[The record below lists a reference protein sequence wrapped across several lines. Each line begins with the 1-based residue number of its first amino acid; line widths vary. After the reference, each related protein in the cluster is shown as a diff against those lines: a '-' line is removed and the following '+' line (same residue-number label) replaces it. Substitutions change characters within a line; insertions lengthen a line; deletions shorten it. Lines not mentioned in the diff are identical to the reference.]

1 MPKQVPTHPDSQI
14 TPWLWGLLPD
24 NDAVLSRWAREFHVS
39 SGSAFSMLATP
50 VGEDCPGAIRLITTE
65 RLEVLQAPDAD
76 LSNVEWLTDA
86 GVAKRLRDLRADNTA
101 WLGARHGGR
110 FSLAGAQAKTALL
123 LDPTNGWGAPQ
134 GSTATTHILKPA
146 IEGRDDHDLNEHLC
160 LSAMRIAG
168 LRAVR
173 SRVQRFEDQ
182 SAIVVTRYDRISV
195 SGLQVRVH
203 QEDMCQALGLHP
215 TRKYQNEGGP
225 GPKEVAA
232 LFRRVMPRGTALEAT
247 RSFLDALIWNWII
260 AGTDAHAKNYSLM
273 LNQNQVRLAP
283 FYDVASALPYDIAI
297 QKQRLAMKFGSSY
310 KMNPVSSPWARL
322 AADLALTEAEVRDH
336 AQSLLEAAPDAFS
349 SAAAE
354 AEVRMLNSRLPAR
367 LSDLVAARVLDCGK
381 LLLGRAAPTTSINA
395 LGDGKVPR
403 SRKAIEALTAERTGL
418 WEYLLYGGLL
428 RQKMDELEP
437 KYRDFAMGYAR
448 RTGRHVPRDDLP
460 EYVQQAIGSI
470 QGIVDNFN
478 LVFDPN
484 VQELAFGKPGEPGDV
499 DRILHLAER
508 FVSVYEDFM
517 DWAAELRG
525 TSASGDGAEV
535 FKLLARWAEQPVE
548 ECRRFVNEL
557 VTELD
562 TATERIAR
570 GEKLNLTMTVTLQLD
585 EAISEE
591 MHEKLREVLTED

>member
-1 MPKQVPTHPDSQI
+1 
-14 TPWLWGLLPD
+14 
-24 NDAVLSRWAREFHVS
+24 
-39 SGSAFSMLATP
+39 
-50 VGEDCPGAIRLITTE
+50 
-65 RLEVLQAPDAD
+65 
-76 LSNVEWLTDA
+76 
-86 GVAKRLRDLRADNTA
+86 
-101 WLGARHGGR
+101 
-110 FSLAGAQAKTALL
+110 
-123 LDPTNGWGAPQ
+123 
-134 GSTATTHILKPA
+134 
-146 IEGRDDHDLNEHLC
+146 
-160 LSAMRIAG
+160 
-168 LRAVR
+168 
-173 SRVQRFEDQ
+173 
-182 SAIVVTRYDRISV
+182 
-195 SGLQVRVH
+195 
-203 QEDMCQALGLHP
+203 
-215 TRKYQNEGGP
+215 
-225 GPKEVAA
+225 
-232 LFRRVMPRGTALEAT
+232 
-247 RSFLDALIWNWII
+247 
-260 AGTDAHAKNYSLM
+260 
-273 LNQNQVRLAP
+273 
-283 FYDVASALPYDIAI
+283 
-297 QKQRLAMKFGSSY
+297 
-310 KMNPVSSPWARL
+310 
-322 AADLALTEAEVRDH
+322 
-336 AQSLLEAAPDAFS
+336 
-349 SAAAE
+349 
-354 AEVRMLNSRLPAR
+354 
-367 LSDLVAARVLDCGK
+367 
-381 LLLGRAAPTTSINA
+381 
-395 LGDGKVPR
+395 
-403 SRKAIEALTAERTGL
+403 
-418 WEYLLYGGLL
+418 
-428 RQKMDELEP
+428 MDELEP